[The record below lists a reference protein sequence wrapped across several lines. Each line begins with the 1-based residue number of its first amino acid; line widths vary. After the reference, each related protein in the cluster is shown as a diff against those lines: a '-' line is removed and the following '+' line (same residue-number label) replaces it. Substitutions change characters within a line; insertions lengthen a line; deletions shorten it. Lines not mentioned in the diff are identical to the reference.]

1 MIGLLRH
8 QSALALTALL
18 VAPLLG
24 IGCAASDPTIVPPGT
39 PEPDRFLFERGT
51 AFLED
56 EDWRPARNVFRR
68 LVDAYPQSQFRFD
81 AKLALGDAILG
92 QGGAAAQVEAVN
104 EYDEFLRFFPTHP
117 RAGYAQF
124 QIAMA
129 HHAQMLG
136 PDRDQTWSRSAAE
149 AFLLFFELYPDSD
162 LSEEARGRY
171 REVRNRLSE
180 ADFQVGEFYFS
191 QRWYPGAIQRMRAV
205 LAQDPEYPRRDGVYY
220 VLAEALIVIGRGP
233 EALPYFERLVN
244 EFETSEYL
252 ELARMRIEELRGDG
266 S

>member
-1 MIGLLRH
+1 MIPLLEHR
-8 QSALALTALL
+8 SPPALTALL
-18 VAPLLG
+18 VVCLLG
-24 IGCAASDPTIVPPGT
+24 GACTAPDPTIVPSGT

-56 EDWRPARNVFRR
+56 EDWIPARNVFQR
-68 LVDAYPQSQFRFD
+68 LVDAFPQSQFRFD
-81 AKLALGDAILG
+81 AKLALGDAFLG
-92 QGGAAAQVEAVN
+92 QGGASAHVQAVN

-117 RAGYAQF
+117 RASYAQF

-136 PDRDQTWSRSAAE
+136 PDRDQTWSRSAEE
-149 AFLLFFELYPDSD
+149 AFQLFFELYPDSE
-162 LSEEARGRY
+162 LTEEARLRH
-171 REVRNRLSE
+171 REVRDRLSE

-205 LAQDPEYPRRDGVYY
+205 LAEDPAYTRRDAVYY
-220 VLAEALIVIGRGP
+220 VLAEALTVIGRGP

-252 ELARMRIEELRGDG
+252 ELARTRIEELRGDG